1 MRVGKRKLITKAF
14 SNFDETVITMRKII
28 LLGVLAVGIIFGGL
42 WAKEWWFEGR
52 FWQSTDNAYT
62 RSDITVISAKVAGI
76 VDKVNVSANE
86 KVKAGDILISMYKPI
101 FDAKVAR
108 AEADIVEAQA
118 SLARVDT
125 QTTLQDA
132 TIAANRA
139 EVKAAEAQLKRTNLD
154 LGRSKTLKDKG
165 YAEKQR
171 YDHDLTDVSSAEAE
185 LARTHANV
193 KAAIAQLD
201 VLTAEKAE
209 ISAEEARAEA
219 EANLAKIALY
229 LSDIRAPRDGVV
241 GAKHVESGEY
251 IHVGARKM
259 AIVSLDHIWVSAN
272 FKETQ
277 LTGMVPGQKAIVTID
292 AFPDQP
298 IEGVV
303 ESLSPASG
311 AEFSLLPPDNATG
324 NFTKIVQRVP
334 VKILL
339 DQGNPVVKLL
349 RPGMSVLAKIDT
361 RSSANE
367 ETAGVKSA
375 STVALSQ

>member
-1 MRVGKRKLITKAF
+1 
-14 SNFDETVITMRKII
+14 MRKII
-28 LLGVLAVGIIFGGL
+28 LLGVLAAGIIFGGL

-62 RSDITVISAKVAGI
+62 RSDITIISAKVPGI
-76 VDKVNVSANE
+76 VDKVNVRANE
-86 KVKAGDILISMYKPI
+86 KVKAGDILISMYKPT
-101 FDAKVAR
+101 FNATVAR
-108 AEADIVEAQA
+108 AEADIAEAQA

-125 QTTLQDA
+125 QTSLQNA
-132 TIAANRA
+132 NIAASRA
-139 EVKAAEAQLKRTNLD
+139 EVKAAEAQLRRANLD

-185 LARTHANV
+185 LARTRANV
-193 KAAIAQLD
+193 NAAIAQLD

-209 ISAEEARAEA
+209 ISAEQARAEA

-311 AEFSLLPPDNATG
+311 AEFSLLPADNATG

-339 DQGNPVVKLL
+339 DPNNPVVKLL

-367 ETAGVKSA
+367 ETAGVESA
-375 STVALSQ
+375 TTVVLSQ

>member
-1 MRVGKRKLITKAF
+1 
-14 SNFDETVITMRKII
+14 MRKII
-28 LLGVLAVGIIFGGL
+28 LLSILAVGIIFGGL

-52 FWQSTDNAYT
+52 YWESTDNAYT
-62 RSDITVISAKVAGI
+62 RSDITIISAKVAGI

-86 KVKAGDILISMYKPI
+86 KVKAGDVLISMYKPI
-101 FDAKVAR
+101 FNAKVAR
-108 AEADIVEAQA
+108 AEAEVIEAQA
-118 SLARVDT
+118 GMARIDT
-125 QTTLQDA
+125 QTALQKA

-139 EVKAAEAQLKRTNLD
+139 EVKAAEAQLKRANLD

-171 YDHDLTDVSSAEAE
+171 YDHDLTDVSSAKAE
-185 LARTHANV
+185 LTRTHANV
-193 KAAIAQLD
+193 SAAIAQLD

-209 ISAEEARAEA
+209 ISAEQAHAEA
-219 EANLAKIALY
+219 EVKLTKIALY
-229 LSDIRAPRDGVV
+229 LSDIRAPRDGVI

-259 AIVSLDHIWVSAN
+259 AIVSLDHVWVSAN

-277 LTGMVPGQKAIVTID
+277 LNGMVSGQKALVEID
-292 AFPDQP
+292 AFPDQL
-298 IEGVV
+298 IEGVID
-303 ESLSPASG
+303 SLSPASG

-339 DQGNPVVKLL
+339 DQNHPVVELL

-361 RSSANE
+361 RSSANTE
-367 ETAGVKSA
+367 AMASKNSAVKGLPSV
-375 STVALSQ
+375 TLSE

>member
-1 MRVGKRKLITKAF
+1 MGR
-14 SNFDETVITMRKII
+14 TVFAQVDQTVNTMRKII
-28 LLGVLAVGIIFGGL
+28 FFGILIAGIIFGGL

-52 FWQSTDNAYT
+52 YWESTDNAYT
-62 RSDITVISAKVAGI
+62 KSDITVISAKVAGI
-76 VDKVNVSANE
+76 VGSVNVSENE
-86 KVKAGDILISMYKPI
+86 NVKAGDILISMYKPT
-101 FDAKVAR
+101 FDAQVAR
-108 AEADIVEAQA
+108 AEAEVVEAEA

-125 QTTLQDA
+125 QTTLQKA
-132 TIAANRA
+132 IIAASRA
-139 EVKAAEAQLKRTNLD
+139 EVKAAEAEVERAYLD
-154 LGRSKTLKDKG
+154 LQRSKTLKDKG

-185 LARTHANV
+185 LARTQANV
-193 KAAIAQLD
+193 NAAIAQLD

-209 ISAEEARAEA
+209 ISAEQAHAKAEL
-219 EANLAKIALY
+219 NLAKIALY

-241 GAKHVESGEY
+241 GAKHVENGEY
-251 IHVGARKM
+251 IHVGSRKM
-259 AIVSLDHIWVSAN
+259 AIVSLDHVWVNAN

-277 LTGMVPGQKAIVTID
+277 LNGMVPGQRAIVEID
-292 AFPDQP
+292 AFPDEL

-311 AEFSLLPPDNATG
+311 AQFSLLPPDNATG

-339 DQGNPVVKLL
+339 DQDNPVVKRL

-361 RSSANE
+361 RASANTE
-367 ETAGVKSA
+367 VVIGKKPTIKST
-375 STVALSQ
+375 SSVALSE

>member
-1 MRVGKRKLITKAF
+1 
-14 SNFDETVITMRKII
+14 MRKFI
-28 LLGVLAVGIIFGGL
+28 LFGVLAVGAIFAGL

-52 FWQSTDNAYT
+52 YWQSTDNAYT
-62 RSDITVISAKVAGI
+62 RSDITIISAKVAGI

-86 KVKAGDILISMYKPI
+86 EVKAGDILISMYKPI

-108 AEADIVEAQA
+108 AQADVVEAQA
-118 SLARVDT
+118 GLARIDT
-125 QTTLQDA
+125 QNNLQKA
-132 TIAANRA
+132 MIAASRA
-139 EVKAAEAQLKRTNLD
+139 EVKAAEAQLQRARLD
-154 LGRSKTLKDKG
+154 LARSKILKDKG

-185 LARTHANV
+185 LSRTHANV
-193 KAAIAQLD
+193 NAAIAQLD

-209 ISAEEARAEA
+209 IGAEQARAEA
-219 EANLAKIALY
+219 EVNLAKIALY
-229 LSDIRAPRDGVV
+229 LADIRAPRDGVV

-277 LTGMVPGQKAIVTID
+277 LTGMVPGQKALITID
-292 AFPDQP
+292 AFPDQI
-298 IEGVV
+298 IEGVI

-339 DQGNPVVKLL
+339 DQSNPVVKRL

-361 RSSANE
+361 RSSAN
-367 ETAGVKSA
+367 ASVASPSA
-375 STVALSQ
+375 ASGQPPGAVAVSH

>member
-1 MRVGKRKLITKAF
+1 
-14 SNFDETVITMRKII
+14 MRKIVLIGI
-28 LLGVLAVGIIFGGL
+28 LVVGLIFGGL

-52 FWQSTDNAYT
+52 YWESTDNAYT
-62 RSDITVISAKVAGI
+62 QSDITVISAKVAGI
-76 VDKVNVSANE
+76 VGSVNVSENE
-86 KVKAGDILISMYKPI
+86 KVKAGDILISMYKPT

-108 AEADIVEAQA
+108 AEAEVVEAEA

-125 QTTLQDA
+125 QTALQKA
-132 TIAANRA
+132 IVAASRA
-139 EVKAAEAQLKRTNLD
+139 EVKAAEAEVQRANLD
-154 LGRSKTLKDKG
+154 LQRSKTLKDKG

-185 LARTHANV
+185 LARTQANV
-193 KAAIAQLD
+193 SAAIAQLD

-209 ISAEEARAEA
+209 ISAEQAHAKAEV
-219 EANLAKIALY
+219 NLAKIALY

-241 GAKHVESGEY
+241 GAKHVENGEY
-251 IHVGARKM
+251 IHEGARKM
-259 AIVSLDHIWVSAN
+259 AIVSLDNVWVNAN

-277 LTGMVPGQKAIVTID
+277 LNGMVPGRRALVEID
-292 AFPDQP
+292 AFPDEL

-311 AEFSLLPPDNATG
+311 AQFSLLPPDNATG

-339 DQGNPVVKLL
+339 DQDNPVVKQL

-361 RSSANE
+361 RDSAN
-367 ETAGVKSA
+367 TDTIAAKNLAIKSA
-375 STVALSQ
+375 SNVALSQ

>member
-1 MRVGKRKLITKAF
+1 
-14 SNFDETVITMRKII
+14 MRKII
-28 LLGVLAVGIIFGGL
+28 LLGVLSVGVIFAGL

-52 FWQSTDNAYT
+52 YWESTDNAYT
-62 RSDITVISAKVAGI
+62 RSDITIISAKVAGI

-86 KVKAGDILISMYKPI
+86 KVKAGDILISMYKPT

-108 AEADIVEAQA
+108 AEADVLEAQA

-125 QTTLQDA
+125 QNSLQKA
-132 TIAANRA
+132 TIAASRA
-139 EVKAAEAQLKRTNLD
+139 EVNAAKAQLKRANLD
-154 LGRSKTLKDKG
+154 LGRSRVLKDKG

-171 YDHDLTDVSSAEAE
+171 YDHALTDVSSAEAE
-185 LARTHANV
+185 LARTRANV

-209 ISAEEARAEA
+209 ISAEQAYAEA
-219 EANLAKIALY
+219 EVKLAKIALY
-229 LSDIRAPRDGVV
+229 LSDIRAPRDGVI

-259 AIVSLDHIWVSAN
+259 AIVSLDHVWVSAN

-277 LTGMVPGQKAIVTID
+277 LSGMVPGQKALVEID
-292 AFPDQP
+292 AFPDQL
-298 IEGVV
+298 IEGVI

-339 DQGNPVVKLL
+339 DQNNPIVKQL

-361 RSSANE
+361 RSSAHKE
-367 ETAGVKSA
+367 ATAGKKSFVKSA
-375 STVALSQ
+375 STLALSE

>member
-1 MRVGKRKLITKAF
+1 
-14 SNFDETVITMRKII
+14 MRKII

-52 FWQSTDNAYT
+52 YWQSTDNAYT

-86 KVKAGDILISMYKPI
+86 KVKEGDILISMFKPI

-108 AEADIVEAQA
+108 AEADVIEAEA

-125 QTTLQDA
+125 QTNLQKA
-132 TIAANRA
+132 TIAASRA
-139 EVKAAEAQLKRTNLD
+139 EVNAAKAQLQRANLD
-154 LGRSKTLKDKG
+154 LGRARTLKDKG
-165 YAEKQR
+165 YSEKQR
-171 YDHDLTDVSSAEAE
+171 YDHALTDVSSAEAD

-193 KAAIAQLD
+193 KATIAQLD
-201 VLTAEKAE
+201 VLTAEKSE
-209 ISAEEARAEA
+209 ISAEQARAEA
-219 EANLAKIALY
+219 EVKLAKIALY
-229 LSDIRAPRDGVV
+229 LSDIRSPRDGVV

-259 AIVSLDHIWVSAN
+259 AIVSLDHVWVSAN

-277 LTGMVPGQKAIVTID
+277 LTGMVPGQKALVKID
-292 AFPDQP
+292 AFPDQL

-339 DQGNPVVKLL
+339 DSNNPIVKKL

-361 RSSANE
+361 RSNANM
-367 ETAGVKSA
+367 TATPATQPRVKS
-375 STVALSQ
+375 SSSVALTK

>member
-1 MRVGKRKLITKAF
+1 
-14 SNFDETVITMRKII
+14 MRKII
-28 LLGVLAVGIIFGGL
+28 LLGALFVGAIFAGL

-101 FDAKVAR
+101 FNAKVAR
-108 AEADIVEAQA
+108 AQADVVEAEA

-125 QTTLQDA
+125 QHNLQKA
-132 TIAANRA
+132 TIAASRA
-139 EVKAAEAQLKRTNLD
+139 EVKSAEAQLKRANLD
-154 LGRSKTLKDKG
+154 LGRSRTLKDKG

-185 LARTHANV
+185 LSRTHANR

-201 VLTAEKAE
+201 VLIAEKAE
-209 ISAEEARAEA
+209 ISAEQARAEA
-219 EANLAKIALY
+219 EVDLAKIALY
-229 LSDIRAPRDGVV
+229 LSDIRSPRDGVV

-259 AIVSLDHIWVSAN
+259 AIVSLDKVWVSAN

-277 LTGMVPGQKAIVTID
+277 LTSMVPGQKAKVEVD
-292 AFPDQP
+292 AFPDQV
-298 IEGVV
+298 IDGVI

-339 DQGNPVVKLL
+339 DANNPIVKLL

-361 RSSANE
+361 RSTPSAK
-367 ETAGVKSA
+367 TAGPSDS
-375 STVALSQ
+375 STIVLSH

>member
-1 MRVGKRKLITKAF
+1 
-14 SNFDETVITMRKII
+14 MRKII

-52 FWQSTDNAYT
+52 YWESTDNAYT

-86 KVKAGDILISMYKPI
+86 KVKAGDILISMYKPT

-108 AEADIVEAQA
+108 AQADVLEAQA
-118 SLARVDT
+118 GLARIDT
-125 QTTLQDA
+125 QTILQKA

-139 EVKAAEAQLKRTNLD
+139 EVKAAEAQVKRANLD
-154 LGRSKTLKDKG
+154 LVRSKTLKDKG

-171 YDHDLTDVSSAEAE
+171 YDHDLTDVSSAKAE
-185 LARTHANV
+185 LTRTHANV
-193 KAAIAQLD
+193 SAAVAQLD

-209 ISAEEARAEA
+209 ISAEQAYAEA
-219 EANLAKIALY
+219 EVKLAKIALY
-229 LSDIRAPRDGVV
+229 LSDIRAPRDGVI
-241 GAKHVESGEY
+241 GAKHVENGEY

-259 AIVSLDHIWVSAN
+259 AIVSLDHVWVSAN

-277 LTGMVPGQKAIVTID
+277 LNGMVPGQKALVEID
-292 AFPDQP
+292 AFPDQV
-298 IEGVV
+298 IEGVI

-311 AEFSLLPPDNATG
+311 AEFSLLPADNATG

-339 DQGNPVVKLL
+339 DQDNPIVKLL

-361 RSSANE
+361 RSGADT
-367 ETAGVKSA
+367 TATPATKPAVKSA
-375 STVALSQ
+375 SAVALSE

>member
-1 MRVGKRKLITKAF
+1 
-14 SNFDETVITMRKII
+14 MRKII
-28 LLGVLAVGIIFGGL
+28 LLGLLAVGIIFGGL

-52 FWQSTDNAYT
+52 YWQSTDNAYT
-62 RSDITVISAKVAGI
+62 RSDITIISAKVAGI

-101 FDAKVAR
+101 FNAKVAR
-108 AEADIVEAQA
+108 AEADVLEAQA
-118 SLARVDT
+118 GMARIDT
-125 QTTLQDA
+125 QTTLQNA

-139 EVKAAEAQLKRTNLD
+139 EVKAAEAQLRRVNLD
-154 LGRSKTLKDKG
+154 LQRSKTLKDKG

-185 LARTHANV
+185 LTRTHANV
-193 KAAIAQLD
+193 SAAVAQLD
-201 VLTAEKAE
+201 VLSAEKAE
-209 ISAEEARAEA
+209 ISAEQARAEA
-219 EANLAKIALY
+219 EVKLTKIALY
-229 LSDIRAPRDGVV
+229 LSDIRAPRDGVI

-259 AIVSLDHIWVSAN
+259 AIVSLDHVWVSAN

-277 LTGMVPGQKAIVTID
+277 LNGMVPGQKALVEID
-292 AFPDQP
+292 AFPDQI
-298 IEGVV
+298 IEGVI

-311 AEFSLLPPDNATG
+311 AEFSLLPADNATG

-339 DQGNPVVKLL
+339 DQNHPVVKLL

-361 RSSANE
+361 RSSANAE
-367 ETAGVKSA
+367 AMAGKKPAVKSV
-375 STVALSQ
+375 SSVALSE

>member
-1 MRVGKRKLITKAF
+1 M
-14 SNFDETVITMRKII
+14 DQTVNTMRKII
-28 LLGVLAVGIIFGGL
+28 LLGILTIGIIFGGL
-42 WAKEWWFEGR
+42 WTKEWWFEGR
-52 FWQSTDNAYT
+52 YWESTDNAYT
-62 RSDITVISAKVAGI
+62 QSDITVISAKVAGI

-108 AEADIVEAQA
+108 AEAEVVEAQA

-125 QTTLQDA
+125 QTSLQKA
-132 TIAANRA
+132 TIAASRA
-139 EVKAAEAQLKRTNLD
+139 EVKAAEAQVKRANLD
-154 LGRSKTLKDKG
+154 LQRSKTLKDKG

-185 LARTHANV
+185 LARTHANLS
-193 KAAIAQLD
+193 AAIAQLD

-209 ISAEEARAEA
+209 ISAEQARAQA
-219 EANLAKIALY
+219 EVNLAKIALY

-259 AIVSLDHIWVSAN
+259 AIVSLDHVWVNAN

-277 LTGMVPGQKAIVTID
+277 LNGMVPGQKALVEID
-292 AFPDQP
+292 AFPDQL
-298 IEGVV
+298 IEGVI

-311 AEFSLLPPDNATG
+311 AQFSLLPPDNATG

-339 DQGNPVVKLL
+339 DQDNPVVKLL

-361 RSSANE
+361 RASANTE
-367 ETAGVKSA
+367 STASEKPAVNSV
-375 STVALSQ
+375 SSVALSE